1 MESEDN
7 GPIEAGRDTPEEAED
22 KADEEA
28 GEMAVEHATIPDG
41 PGDLDESAFCRGR
54 PGALGCEPQSKT
66 RNNSP
71 TRLAS
76 KSAVWECI
84 KRLHD
89 DHPKAK
95 EGFTHVCTQ
104 PGCCFFLKLTK
115 AKDTASWP
123 TTRAGEHLRNRHPE
137 DGGKAGVDRS
147 AAIKV
152 NFAALLYNLYITYLT
167 NQYNRPSWSRNM
179 RVRS

>member
-28 GEMAVEHATIPDG
+28 GEMAVEHAAILDG
-41 PGDLDESAFCRGR
+41 PGDPDEAPSAEAD
-54 PGALGCEPQSKT
+54 PEPWVVNPEYKT
-66 RNNSP
+66 RNSSP

-76 KSAVWECI
+76 KSAVWECV

-104 PGCCFFLKLTK
+104 PGCCVFEYPEGNFQMPGRLGRR
-115 AKDTASWP
+115 TAS
-123 TTRAGEHLRNRHPE
+123 
-137 DGGKAGVDRS
+137 DFS
-147 AAIKV
+147 
-152 NFAALLYNLYITYLT
+152 LLAF
-167 NQYNRPSWSRNM
+167 
-179 RVRS
+179 